1 MPRKKIKPKIFSY
14 NTKKGVKYEFRVYV
28 ERFGRAVQIHRRGF
42 DSKKEANNALD
53 AIMDSE
59 EYISSSNITF
69 KKLYEEYKK
78 CFPESKGIW
87 RKINYSKREQI
98 KFWLADNKL
107 FFLLKLIQE

>member
-1 MPRKKIKPKIFSY
+1 MAMPRKKIKPKIFSY

-69 KKLYEEYKK
+69 KKLYEEYHKAYVLRNKK
-78 CFPESKGIW
+78 QSIRRTESYFKNHILPFFQNATVS
-87 RKINYSKREQI
+87 KIT
-98 KFWLADNKL
+98 
-107 FFLLKLIQE
+107 